1 MTMTRIM
8 ELFAGLFIVFVGND
22 RPNTMVTTLDRF
34 KLMVASKLYA
44 LFPES
49 MQFVHPIIMNCPRW
63 IVHVINVYCERKD
76 HITKTNC
83 ERKDHITKLN
93 KFKYDDETA
102 KPNRNSLDLRDW
114 NLSKIISLNVA
125 SNRVYDASFIGD
137 IIGNAIHHRNGELNV
152 WRTWFVLTIQLTMI
166 ACFHKNVC
174 QIMTRITSISI
185 IRSCAWAF

>member
-76 HITKTNC
+76 HITK
-83 ERKDHITKLN
+83 LN

-114 NLSKIISLNVA
+114 NVKKQITIKKNKSCNTMHC
-125 SNRVYDASFIGD
+125 SNSSGR
-137 IIGNAIHHRNGELNV
+137 HH
-152 WRTWFVLTIQLTMI
+152 M
-166 ACFHKNVC
+166 
-174 QIMTRITSISI
+174 
-185 IRSCAWAF
+185 

>member
-1 MTMTRIM
+1 M

-44 LFPES
+44 LFAES

-114 NLSKIISLNVA
+114 NHPLLAWLKRPMIFLYSELTDQLNVFWHLYNPVANSIECVLA
-125 SNRVYDASFIGD
+125 S
-137 IIGNAIHHRNGELNV
+137 
-152 WRTWFVLTIQLTMI
+152 
-166 ACFHKNVC
+166 
-174 QIMTRITSISI
+174 
-185 IRSCAWAF
+185 